1 MKKLIIVL
9 ALMLVSLSAAG
20 CGNSSQPTDDSS
32 KDAGNGT
39 EAAAGEFESE
49 DIKLINGLYDEED
62 LELINSIQGNI
73 THIDNGGTFP
83 VLVANDKVYTED
95 YGTLK
100 EFVSLNA
107 APDSILYFDNV
118 EIGQNIFCFKD
129 GKISLYPFNE
139 YGISFADIDF
149 NEENDFVSEIGLSS
163 FYKIAHYDGKNYII
177 DDYEDM
183 DGSGEIE
190 FYGQD
195 PVEGYETAD
204 YNPLNAAKVIPL
216 KSNMY
221 GYCVYVITDN
231 GDLYWADTESVAQG
245 QMPMMTSSP
254 IASGVENV
262 LAPSDVGNKL
272 TAPIYS
278 KTGDTSAL
286 YSSAPG
292 ADIIDT
298 SDNFEISFVLPD
310 GHTTDEV
317 KDIMQ
322 VSDKL
327 VFIFDNGDTYY
338 TGDIQDEEKTS
349 YEMTKLDEI
358 SSLNSEG
365 SVLDMAGAATMDDNI
380 YLLLKDGKLYYKELS

>member
-1 MKKLIIVL
+1 
-9 ALMLVSLSAAG
+9 
-20 CGNSSQPTDDSS
+20 
-32 KDAGNGT
+32 
-39 EAAAGEFESE
+39 
-49 DIKLINGLYDEED
+49 
-62 LELINSIQGNI
+62 
-73 THIDNGGTFP
+73 
-83 VLVANDKVYTED
+83 
-95 YGTLK
+95 
-100 EFVSLNA
+100 
-107 APDSILYFDNV
+107 
-118 EIGQNIFCFKD
+118 
-129 GKISLYPFNE
+129 
-139 YGISFADIDF
+139 
-149 NEENDFVSEIGLSS
+149 
-163 FYKIAHYDGKNYII
+163 
-177 DDYEDM
+177 M

-254 IASGVENV
+254 IASSVENV

-310 GHTTDEV
+310 GHTPDEV
-317 KDIMQ
+317 KDIIQ

-338 TGDIQDEEKTS
+338 TDDIQDEEKTS
-349 YEMTKLDEI
+349 YEMTKLDDI

-365 SVLDMAGAATMDDNI
+365 SVLDMAGATTMDDNI

>member
-9 ALMLVSLSAAG
+9 ALLLVSLSVAG
-20 CGNSSQPTDDSS
+20 CGSSDQPTDDSS

-49 DIKLINGLYDEED
+49 DIKLINGLYDEEA

-149 NEENDFVSEIGLSS
+149 DAENDFVAEIGLSS
-163 FYKIAHYDGKNYII
+163 FYKIAHYDGKSYII

-195 PVEGYETAD
+195 PVGGYETAD

-254 IASGVENV
+254 IASSVENV

-310 GHTTDEV
+310 GHTPDEV
-317 KDIMQ
+317 KDIIQ

-338 TGDIQDEEKTS
+338 TDDIQDEEKTS
-349 YEMTKLDEI
+349 YEMTKLDDI

-365 SVLDMAGAATMDDNI
+365 SVLDMAGATTMDDNI